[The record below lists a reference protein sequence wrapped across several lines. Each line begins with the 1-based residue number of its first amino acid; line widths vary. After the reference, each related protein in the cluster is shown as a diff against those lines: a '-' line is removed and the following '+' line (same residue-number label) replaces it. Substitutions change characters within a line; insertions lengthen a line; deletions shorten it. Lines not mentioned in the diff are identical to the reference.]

1 MSSITTTCIHLEKI
15 INMDVRIATLDDAA
29 RIREI
34 AEITWPVT
42 YSSIIS
48 PEQIDFMLNWM
59 YDTTTISNAINSST
73 QDFIVLIKNGEII
86 GFSGIEHNYE
96 NQLITRI
103 HKLYVLPD
111 KQGLGCGKAL
121 LNFVISE
128 AEKNASTMLHLNV
141 NKQNPAVQFYLKCG
155 FKIDKEVVLDI
166 GNGFVMDDYEM
177 VLPI

>member
-1 MSSITTTCIHLEKI
+1 MIT
-15 INMDVRIATLDDAA
+15 RIATIADVQ

-42 YSSIIS
+42 YSEIITS
-48 PEQIDFMLNWM
+48 EQIDFMLNWM
-59 YDTTTISNAINSST
+59 YDIKTISNAINSSN
-73 QDFIVLIKNGEII
+73 QDFIVLINEGETI
-86 GFSGIEHNYE
+86 GFSGIEYNYE

-128 AEKNASTMLHLNV
+128 AKKNASTLLHLNV
-141 NKQNPAVQFYLKCG
+141 NKQNPAVHFYVKCG
-155 FKIDKEVVLDI
+155 FEIEKEVVLDI
-166 GNGFVMDDYEM
+166 GNGFVMDDYIM
-177 VLPI
+177 VLPL

>member
-1 MSSITTTCIHLEKI
+1 MIT
-15 INMDVRIATLDDAA
+15 RIATIADVQ

-42 YSSIIS
+42 YSDIITS
-48 PEQIDFMLNWM
+48 EQIDFMLNWM
-59 YDTTTISNAINSST
+59 YDIKTISNAINSSN
-73 QDFIVLIKNGEII
+73 QDFIVLINEGEII
-86 GFSGIEHNYE
+86 GFCGIEHNYE

-128 AEKNASTMLHLNV
+128 AKKNASTLLHLNV
-141 NKQNPAVQFYLKCG
+141 NKQNPAVHFYVKCG
-155 FKIDKEVVLDI
+155 FEIEKEVVLDI
-166 GNGFVMDDYEM
+166 GNGFVMDDYIM
-177 VLPI
+177 VLPL

>member
-1 MSSITTTCIHLEKI
+1 MIT
-15 INMDVRIATLDDAA
+15 RIATIADVQ

-34 AEITWPVT
+34 AEVTWPVT
-42 YSSIIS
+42 YSDIIS
-48 PEQIDFMLNWM
+48 SEQIDFMLNWM
-59 YDTTTISNAINSST
+59 YDIKTISNAINSSN
-73 QDFIVLIKNGEII
+73 QDFIVLINEGETI

-128 AEKNASTMLHLNV
+128 AKKNASTLLHLNV
-141 NKQNPAVQFYLKCG
+141 NKQNPAVQFYVKCG
-155 FKIDKEVVLDI
+155 FEIEKEIVLDI
-166 GNGFVMDDYEM
+166 GNGFVMDDYIM
-177 VLPI
+177 VLPL

>member
-1 MSSITTTCIHLEKI
+1 MIT
-15 INMDVRIATLDDAA
+15 RIATIADVQ

-42 YSSIIS
+42 YSDIITS
-48 PEQIDFMLNWM
+48 EQIDFMLNWM
-59 YDTTTISNAINSST
+59 YDISTISNAINSSN
-73 QDFIVLIKNGEII
+73 QDFFVLIKEGEII

-121 LNFVISE
+121 LNFVKSE
-128 AEKNASTMLHLNV
+128 AEKNASTLLHLNV
-141 NKQNPAVQFYLKCG
+141 NKQNPAVHFYVKCG
-155 FKIDKEVVLDI
+155 FEIEKEVVLDI
-166 GNGFVMDDYEM
+166 GNGFVMDDYIM
-177 VLPI
+177 VLPL

>member
-1 MSSITTTCIHLEKI
+1 MIT
-15 INMDVRIATLDDAA
+15 RIATIADVQ

-42 YSSIIS
+42 YSDIITS
-48 PEQIDFMLNWM
+48 EQIDFMLNWM
-59 YDTTTISNAINSST
+59 YDIKTISNAINSSN
-73 QDFIVLIKNGEII
+73 QDFIVLINEGEII

-121 LNFVISE
+121 LNFHSNTQEIFP
-128 AEKNASTMLHLNV
+128 KDFILNIFQDF
-141 NKQNPAVQFYLKCG
+141 NLTLSSLIN
-155 FKIDKEVVLDI
+155 
-166 GNGFVMDDYEM
+166 
-177 VLPI
+177 

>member
-1 MSSITTTCIHLEKI
+1 MI
-15 INMDVRIATLDDAA
+15 VRIATLDDVA

-59 YDTTTISNAINSST
+59 YDTTTISTAIQVANE
-73 QDFIVLIKNGEII
+73 DFLVLLQNDEII
-86 GFSGIEHNYE
+86 GFSGIEHNYG
-96 NQLITRI
+96 NQAVTHI

-111 KQGLGCGKAL
+111 KQGLGCGKL
-121 LNFVISE
+121 MLRSIETE
-128 AEKNASTMLHLNV
+128 AKKRDVSLLHLNV
-141 NKQNPAVQFYLKCG
+141 NKQNPAVQFYFKYG

-166 GNGFVMDDYEM
+166 GNGFVMDDYEL
-177 VLPI
+177 VLAI

>member
-1 MSSITTTCIHLEKI
+1 MIT
-15 INMDVRIATLDDAA
+15 RIATIADVQ

-42 YSSIIS
+42 YSDIITS
-48 PEQIDFMLNWM
+48 EQIDFMLNWM
-59 YDTTTISNAINSST
+59 YDISTISNAINSSN
-73 QDFIVLIKNGEII
+73 QDFIVLINEGKTI

-96 NQLITRI
+96 NQFITRI

-128 AEKNASTMLHLNV
+128 AKKNASTLLHLNV
-141 NKQNPAVQFYLKCG
+141 NKQNPAVQFYVKCG
-155 FKIDKEVVLDI
+155 FEIEKEVVLDI
-166 GNGFVMDDYEM
+166 GNGFVMDDYIM
-177 VLPI
+177 VLPL